1 MDLNTEKRHMQQT
14 LQTAL
19 SQLKSQD
26 DVVDR
31 ILLSNLLVSYFQR
44 RKSRDILELIAK
56 VLNFSDEQ
64 KEAVGLK
71 VPPNNLIS
79 TLFSFAAGAG
89 PSSSGNGTNESLSSS
104 PEALKGILTLLGMFS
119 FLCIHP
125 TTPST
130 VIELSNILLLH
141 PATIHCLPL
150 TPSIT
155 FPTLRRRQSGGIMG
169 IFFIARV

>member
-1 MDLNTEKRHMQQT
+1 MIKLSICRPIDLTSPNADELYPNESYSYNCYPQAEMDLNTEKRQMQQT

-44 RKSRDILELIAK
+44 RKSKDVLDLIAK

-71 VPPNNLIS
+71 VPPNNLFS
-79 TLFSFAAGAG
+79 TLFSFAAGSSSSSSSSSSESSPESLKG
-89 PSSSGNGTNESLSSS
+89 PSS
-104 PEALKGILTLLGMFS
+104 TLL
-119 FLCIHP
+119 HA
-125 TTPST
+125 
-130 VIELSNILLLH
+130 LLH
-141 PATIHCLPL
+141 ALSLI
-150 TPSIT
+150 PSYI
-155 FPTLRRRQSGGIMG
+155 PS
-169 IFFIARV
+169 

>member
-1 MDLNTEKRHMQQT
+1 MDLNTEKRQMQQT

-19 SQLKSQD
+19 SQLKSQG

-44 RKSRDILELIAK
+44 RKSRDILDLIAK

-79 TLFSFAAGAG
+79 TLFSFATG
-89 PSSSGNGTNESLSSS
+89 PTSTSGTSELSASSD
-104 PEALKGILTLLGMFS
+104 ALKGTFE
-119 FLCIHP
+119 
-125 TTPST
+125 PS
-130 VIELSNILLLH
+130 IS
-141 PATIHCLPL
+141 PL
-150 TPSIT
+150 THSYLPSHI
-155 FPTLRRRQSGGIMG
+155 L
-169 IFFIARV
+169 